1 MVESCWI
8 PIKGILHFISMKS
21 AGQRSRVSTEP
32 GVPWRFSVPP
42 AVGSW
47 SCVACDGEITTLP
60 SSRRG
65 HGDGRKVEP
74 LWVGIFFENESPKKS
89 GELWSFVQTYICGL
103 LWISIYIVLFIFL
116 QLIFYE
122 CYIDIYIYIYTDIY
136 IYTCMVMYIIYY
148 ILYIIIYI

>member
-74 LWVGIFFENESPKKS
+74 LWVGIFFENESPKK
-89 GELWSFVQTYICGL
+89 EWWIMIICPNIYICGL
-103 LWISIYIVLFIFL
+103 LWISIYIVLFNFL

-122 CYIDIYIYIYTDIY
+122 CYIDIYIYRHIY
-136 IYTCMVMYIIYY
+136 IHIYIHVWSCILYIIYY
-148 ILYIIIYI
+148 I